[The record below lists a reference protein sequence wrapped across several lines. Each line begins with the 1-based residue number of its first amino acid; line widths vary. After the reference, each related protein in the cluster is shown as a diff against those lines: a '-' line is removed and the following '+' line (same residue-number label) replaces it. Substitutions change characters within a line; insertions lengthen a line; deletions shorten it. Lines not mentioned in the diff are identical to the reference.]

1 MVFRFFLL
9 YKQQIMIKDPKLLIQ
24 APPFLRQNLTT
35 PQAMLD
41 VIYAL
46 IPIIIASIWFFGL
59 SALLLLIASVAGA
72 VLTEW
77 LFSSSP
83 KSLWDGSAMLT
94 GLLLALT
101 LPPTLPLWMA
111 FLGSV
116 VAIGLGKMVWGGLGN
131 NLFNPALLG
140 RAFLLATF
148 PVAMTTWTVES
159 GVFNS
164 NLALPF
170 MQASVDAVTS
180 ATPLNVMQFQHHTTN
195 LWDLFIG
202 TIPGSFGETSA
213 LLIILGGLYLVARRS
228 IDWRIP
234 TAILSTVIIFSSLL
248 FLADSARY
256 PNPLFA
262 VFSGGLLLGVFFM
275 ATDPVSSPLTPKGA
289 WIFGI
294 GIGFL
299 VVLIRNFGALP
310 EGVMYAI
317 LLMNAT
323 VPLIERYTQPRAFGH
338 NGGGSVK

>member
-1 MVFRFFLL
+1 
-9 YKQQIMIKDPKLLIQ
+9 MIKDPKLLIQ

-77 LFSSSP
+77 LFSPSP
-83 KSLWDGSAMLT
+83 KSLWDGSAILT

-140 RAFLLATF
+140 RAFLLASF
-148 PVAMTTWTVES
+148 PAAMTTWTTES
-159 GVFNS
+159 GIFNS
-164 NLALPF
+164 NLAMPF
-170 MQASVDAVTS
+170 MHQSFDAVTS
-180 ATPLNVMQFQHHTTN
+180 ATPLNLMELQHQTTN

-213 LLIILGGLYLVARRS
+213 LLIILGGLYLIARRS

-234 TAILSTVIIFSSLL
+234 TAILTTVIIFSSLL
-248 FLADSARY
+248 FITDSTRF

-275 ATDPVSSPLTPKGA
+275 ATDPVTSPLTPKGA

-294 GIGFL
+294 GIGIL
-299 VVLIRNFGALP
+299 VILIRNFGALP

-338 NGGGSVK
+338 NGGGSKK

>member
-1 MVFRFFLL
+1 
-9 YKQQIMIKDPKLLIQ
+9 MIKDPKLLIQ
-24 APPFLRQNLTT
+24 APPFLRQDLTT

-46 IPIIIASIWFFGL
+46 IPIIIASIWFFGF
-59 SALLLLIASVAGA
+59 SALLLLMASIAGA

-83 KSLWDGSAMLT
+83 KSLWDGSAVLT
-94 GLLLALT
+94 GLLLGLT

-111 FLGSV
+111 FLGGI

-131 NLFNPALLG
+131 NMFNPALLG

-148 PVAMTTWTVES
+148 PAAMTTWTMES

-164 NLALPF
+164 NLAMPF
-170 MQASVDAVTS
+170 MQSSVDAVTS
-180 ATPLNVMQFQHHTTN
+180 ATPLNLMQFQQETTN

-213 LLIILGGLYLVARRS
+213 LLIIIGGLYLVVRRS

-234 TAILSTVIIFSSLL
+234 AAILGTVIIFSSVL
-248 FLADSARY
+248 FLADSVRF

-275 ATDPVSSPLTPKGA
+275 ATDPVSSPLTPKGI

-323 VPLIERYTQPRAFGH
+323 VPLIDRYTQPIAFGRKS
-338 NGGGSVK
+338 GGTVK

>member
-1 MVFRFFLL
+1 
-9 YKQQIMIKDPKLLIQ
+9 MIKDPKLLIQ

-46 IPIIIASIWFFGL
+46 IPIIIASIWFFGF
-59 SALLLLIASVAGA
+59 SALLLLMASIAGA

-77 LFSSSP
+77 LFSSSSN
-83 KSLWDGSAMLT
+83 SLWDGSAVLT

-111 FLGSV
+111 FLGGV

-148 PVAMTTWTVES
+148 PAAMTTWTMEN

-164 NLALPF
+164 NLAMPF
-170 MQASVDAVTS
+170 MQTSVDAVTS
-180 ATPLNVMQFQHHTTN
+180 ATPLNLMQFQHKTTN

-202 TIPGSFGETSA
+202 TIPGSFGETCA
-213 LLIILGGLYLVARRS
+213 LLIIVGGLYLVIRRS

-234 TAILSTVIIFSSLL
+234 TAILGTVIIFSSVL
-248 FLADSARY
+248 FWADSVRF

-262 VFSGGLLLGVFFM
+262 VFSGGLLLGTFFM
-275 ATDPVSSPLTPKGA
+275 ATDPVTSPLTPKGT

-323 VPLIERYTQPRAFGH
+323 VPLIDRYTQPIAFGRKS
-338 NGGGSVK
+338 GGAVK

>member
-1 MVFRFFLL
+1 
-9 YKQQIMIKDPKLLIQ
+9 MINDPKLLIQ

-46 IPIIIASIWFFGL
+46 IPIIIASIWFFGF
-59 SALLLLIASVAGA
+59 SALLLLMASIAGA

-83 KSLWDGSAMLT
+83 NSLWDGSAVLT

-111 FLGSV
+111 FLGGV

-131 NLFNPALLG
+131 NMFNPALLG

-148 PVAMTTWTVES
+148 PAAMTTWTLES

-164 NLALPF
+164 NLAMPF
-170 MQASVDAVTS
+170 MQRSFDAVTS
-180 ATPLNVMQFQHHTTN
+180 ATPLNLMQFQQQTTN

-202 TIPGSFGETSA
+202 TIPGSFGETCA
-213 LLIILGGLYLVARRS
+213 LLIIVGGLYLVIRRS

-234 TAILSTVIIFSSLL
+234 TAILGTVIIFSSVL
-248 FLADSARY
+248 FLADSVRF

-262 VFSGGLLLGVFFM
+262 VFSGGLLLGTFFM
-275 ATDPVSSPLTPKGA
+275 ATDPVTSPLTPKGI

-323 VPLIERYTQPRAFGH
+323 VPLIDRYTQPIAFGRKS
-338 NGGGSVK
+338 GGAVK

>member
-1 MVFRFFLL
+1 M
-9 YKQQIMIKDPKLLIQ
+9 KKDPKLLIQ

-59 SALLLLIASVAGA
+59 SALLLLMASIAGA

-83 KSLWDGSAMLT
+83 KSLWDGSAVLT

-111 FLGSV
+111 FLGGV
-116 VAIGLGKMVWGGLGN
+116 VAIGLGKMIWGGLGN

-148 PVAMTTWTVES
+148 PAAMTTWTAES
-159 GVFNS
+159 GIFNS
-164 NLALPF
+164 NLAMPF
-170 MQASVDAVTS
+170 MQTSVDAVTS
-180 ATPLNVMQFQHHTTN
+180 ATPLNLMQFQQQTTN

-213 LLIILGGLYLVARRS
+213 LLIILGGIYLMARRS
-228 IDWRIP
+228 VDWRIP

-248 FLADSARY
+248 FLADSVRY

-275 ATDPVSSPLTPKGA
+275 ATDPVTSPLTPKGA

-338 NGGGSVK
+338 NSGGSVK

>member
-1 MVFRFFLL
+1 
-9 YKQQIMIKDPKLLIQ
+9 MINDPKLLIQ

-46 IPIIIASIWFFGL
+46 IPIIIASIWFFGF
-59 SALLLLIASVAGA
+59 SALLLLMASIAGA

-83 KSLWDGSAMLT
+83 NSLWDGSAVLT

-111 FLGSV
+111 FLGGV

-131 NLFNPALLG
+131 NMFNPALLG

-148 PVAMTTWTVES
+148 PAAMTTWTLES

-164 NLALPF
+164 NLAMPF
-170 MQASVDAVTS
+170 MQRSFDAVTS
-180 ATPLNVMQFQHHTTN
+180 ATPLNLMQFQQQTTN

-213 LLIILGGLYLVARRS
+213 LLIILSGLYLVIRRS

-234 TAILSTVIIFSSLL
+234 TAILGTVIIFSSVL
-248 FLADSARY
+248 FLADSVRF

-262 VFSGGLLLGVFFM
+262 VFSGGLLLGTFFM
-275 ATDPVSSPLTPKGA
+275 ATDPVTSPLTPKGI

-323 VPLIERYTQPRAFGH
+323 VPLIDRYTQPIAFGRKS
-338 NGGGSVK
+338 GGAVK

>member
-1 MVFRFFLL
+1 
-9 YKQQIMIKDPKLLIQ
+9 MIKDPKLLIQ

-59 SALLLLIASVAGA
+59 SALLLLMASIAGA

-77 LFSSSP
+77 LFSDSP
-83 KSLWDGSAMLT
+83 KSLWDGSAVLT
-94 GLLLALT
+94 GLLLGLT

-111 FLGSV
+111 FLGGI
-116 VAIGLGKMVWGGLGN
+116 VAIGLGKMIWGGLGN

-148 PVAMTTWTVES
+148 PAAMTTWTVES

-164 NLALPF
+164 NLAIPF
-170 MQASVDAVTS
+170 MQTSVDAVTT
-180 ATPLNVMQFQHHTTN
+180 ATPLNLMQFQQESTN
-195 LWDLFIG
+195 LWDLFVG

-213 LLIILGGLYLVARRS
+213 VLIILGGIYLLARRS
-228 IDWRIP
+228 VDWRIP
-234 TAILSTVIIFSSLL
+234 IAILGTVIIFSSLL
-248 FLADSARY
+248 FLADSVRF

-262 VFSGGLLLGVFFM
+262 VFSGGLLFGVFFM
-275 ATDPVSSPLTPKGA
+275 ATDPVTSPLTPKGT

-323 VPLIERYTQPRAFGH
+323 VPLIERYTQPRAFGRK
-338 NGGGSVK
+338 GGGAVK

>member
-1 MVFRFFLL
+1 M
-9 YKQQIMIKDPKLLIQ
+9 MKDPKLLIQ

-59 SALLLLIASVAGA
+59 SSLLLLIASIAGA

-77 LFSSSP
+77 LFSPSP
-83 KSLWDGSAMLT
+83 KSLWDGSAVLT

-111 FLGSV
+111 FLGGV

-164 NLALPF
+164 NLAMPF
-170 MQASVDAVTS
+170 MQTDVDAITS
-180 ATPLNVMQFQHHTTN
+180 ATPLNLMQFQQQTTN

-213 LLIILGGLYLVARRS
+213 LLILLGGLYLVARRS
-228 IDWRIP
+228 VDWRIP
-234 TAILSTVIIFSSLL
+234 AAILSTVIIFSSLL
-248 FLADSARY
+248 FFTDSARY

-275 ATDPVSSPLTPKGA
+275 ATDPVTSPLTPKGA

-338 NGGGSVK
+338 KSGGTVK